1 MQRSLLLF
9 ENSLKTEATRKKY
22 LYFLDNFK
30 NFYKLK
36 DYDSIVAID
45 VPQLQVMVE
54 DYVMMLKKRIGPNS
68 MRTYMAGIQAF
79 FETNDIE
86 LRWKKIHRLF
96 PAKVK
101 KTGGRMWTTEDIR
114 VMLSSVRDLRQKAL
128 IHFLAASGVRRGAIP
143 ELKLRHLQEMP
154 NGCRSVSVYEGSMEE
169 YTTFIHAEAV
179 YWLEKY
185 IEHRRNDG
193 EYIDKNS
200 PLFRKTYQFGM
211 QKVIP
216 INEDLVMKS
225 IWHAIRVSGLRTGQQ
240 KRNGR
245 YETQTD
251 HGFRKRWN
259 TIVENTDGMKII
271 LAEKMMGHSVK
282 SIPMAD
288 VYNLPTVE
296 VLFAE
301 YKKAIPELTIDDS
314 ARKQVELER
323 ERAEKTELQKKVDEI
338 QEMKRHQAD
347 ENKRRDQALEYLMKK
362 EQERESFSNS
372 DKFLKY

>member
-45 VPQLQVMVE
+45 TPQLQIMVE
-54 DYVMMLKKRIGPNS
+54 DYVMMLKKKIGANS

-86 LRWKKIHRLF
+86 LRWKKVHRLF

-101 KTGGRMWTTEDIR
+101 KTGTKMWTTEDID

-128 IHFLAASGVRRGAIP
+128 IHFFAASGVRRGAIP
-143 ELKLRHLQEMP
+143 DLKLRNLQEMP
-154 NGCRSVSVYEGSMEE
+154 NGCMAVLVYEGSVEE

-179 YWLEKY
+179 YWLKKY
-185 IEHRRNDG
+185 LDHRKDDG

-200 PLFRKTYQFGM
+200 PLFRKTYQLGI

-216 INEDLVMKS
+216 MNEDLVMKS
-225 IWHAIRVSGLRTGQQ
+225 VWHAIKASGLRAGQE
-240 KRNGR
+240 KRSGR

-259 TIVENTDGMKII
+259 TIMKTTPDINI
-271 LAEKMMGHSVK
+271 LLVEKMMGHSVT
-282 SIPMAD
+282 IPLD
-288 VYNLPTVE
+288 GTYLVE
-296 VLFAE
+296 TTEMLFEE
-301 YKKAIPELTIDDS
+301 YKKGIPQLTIDGTEREKAKNIALE
-314 ARKQVELER
+314 ARNDELEKML
-323 ERAEKTELQKKVDEI
+323 EKRIENRIQKAVK
-338 QEMKRHQAD
+338 QQM
-347 ENKRRDQALEYLMKK
+347 LEYEKK
-362 EQERESFSNS
+362 NPNS
-372 DKFLKY
+372 

>member
-9 ENSLKTEATRKKY
+9 ENSLKTEATRKMY

-30 NFYKLK
+30 NFYNLK
-36 DYDSIVAID
+36 DYDSIISIET
-45 VPQLQVMVE
+45 PKLQIMVE

-101 KTGGRMWTTEDIR
+101 RTGARMWTTEDIQ

-128 IHFLAASGVRRGAIP
+128 IHFLAASGVRRGGIP
-143 ELKLRHLQEMP
+143 ELKMKHLKEMP
-154 NGCRSVSVYEGSMEE
+154 NGCRSVLVYEGSLEE

-185 IEHRRNDG
+185 IDHRRSDG
-193 EYIDKNS
+193 EYIDQNT
-200 PLFRKTYQFGM
+200 PLFRKTYQLGI

-225 IWHAIRVSGLRTGQQ
+225 VWHAIRVSGLRAGQQ
-240 KRNGR
+240 KISGR

-251 HGFRKRWN
+251 HGFRKRWCS
-259 TIVENTDGMKII
+259 IVENTDGVKII

-288 VYNLPTVE
+288 VYNLPTTE
-296 VLFAE
+296 ILFKE
-301 YKKAIPELTIDDS
+301 YQKAIPDLTIDGT
-314 ARKQVELER
+314 ARKQAELEQK
-323 ERAEKTELQKKVDEI
+323 EKENSELIKTNNELRNLKAI
-338 QEMKRHQAD
+338 
-347 ENKRRDQALEYLMKK
+347 LKK
-362 EQERESFSNS
+362 ELLDELRSSACKE
-372 DKFLKY
+372 

>member
-1 MQRSLLLF
+1 M
-9 ENSLKTEATRKKY
+9 Y

-36 DYDSIVAID
+36 DYDSIIAID
-45 VPQLQVMVE
+45 TPQLQIMVE
-54 DYVMMLKKRIGPNS
+54 DYVMMLKKRIGANS

-101 KTGGRMWTTEDIR
+101 KTGTRMWTTEDIR
-114 VMLSSVRDLRQKAL
+114 IMLSSVRDLRQKAL

-154 NGCRSVSVYEGSMEE
+154 DGCRSVLVYEGSLEE
-169 YTTFIHAEAV
+169 YTTFIHPEAV
-179 YWLEKY
+179 FWLEKY

-200 PLFRKTYQFGM
+200 PLFRKTYQLGI

-225 IWHAIRVSGLRTGQQ
+225 VWHAIRVSGLRAGQQ

-251 HGFRKRWN
+251 HGFRKRWV

-271 LAEKMMGHSVK
+271 LAEKMVGHSVK

-288 VYNLPTVE
+288 VYNLPTTE
-296 VLFAE
+296 ILFKE
-301 YKKAIPELTIDDS
+301 YQKTIPELTIDGT
-314 ARKQVELER
+314 ARKQAELDQ
-323 ERAEKTELQKKVDEI
+323 ANKDKSELQKKVDEI
-338 QEMKRHQAD
+338 MDMKRQQAD
-347 ENKRRDQALEYLMKK
+347 ENARRDQALEYLMKK
-362 EQERESFSNS
+362 EKERESKLN
-372 DKFLKY
+372 